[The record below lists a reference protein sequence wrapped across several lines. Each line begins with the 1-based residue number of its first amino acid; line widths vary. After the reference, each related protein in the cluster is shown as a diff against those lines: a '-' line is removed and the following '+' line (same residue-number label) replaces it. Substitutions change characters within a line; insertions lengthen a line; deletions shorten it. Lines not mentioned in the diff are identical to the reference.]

1 MKRREVGLAD
11 EVDRENEWIADLCV
25 VHVKVGACREFSAG
39 NADKLDC
46 RYEKERTH
54 LACTL

>member
-1 MKRREVGLAD
+1 MERREVGLAD

-25 VHVKVGACREFSAG
+25 VHVKVGARRKLSAG
-39 NADKLDC
+39 DAGKLDR